1 MRTILSL
8 IRIQWLT
15 HVSYRMNVLLSLL
28 GLVALFVP
36 IWLVADALQ
45 PVVAESIADEGE
57 VYFGFLLVGIIVHQM
72 VTITMSALP
81 NAISR
86 GIMSGTLESLLST
99 PARLGRLLVGLLG
112 YETLWGGLRGGLLLL
127 AYAGVGGMMVPSGI
141 PVAFLALVLMML
153 AHLPVGLV
161 AAAMI
166 MVFRTAGPLVQ
177 GAVAA
182 VGLLGGVFYSTSVIP
197 EVVQPLAAVIPLTY
211 GLRVF
216 RRSLLSGEPLPT
228 LVPDLLILTA
238 FTVVLLAAGIA
249 LFRASLIHAR
259 RAGTLAQY

>member
-1 MRTILSL
+1 MRAVLSL

-15 HVSYRMNVLLSLL
+15 HVSYRMNIVLSLL

-36 IWLVADALQ
+36 IWLVSDALQ

-57 VYFGFLLVGIIVHQM
+57 AYFGFLLVGIVVHQM

-81 NAISR
+81 NAVSR

-99 PARLGRLLVGLLG
+99 PERLHRLLTGLLG
-112 YETLWGGLRGGLLLL
+112 YETLWGAFRGCLLLV
-127 AYAGVGGMMVPSGI
+127 AYAVVGGAVVSAGI
-141 PVAFLALVLMML
+141 PLALLSLVLMML
-153 AHLPVGLV
+153 AHLPVGLA

-197 EVVQPLAAVIPLTY
+197 EVVQPLAALIPMTY

-216 RRSLLSGEPLPT
+216 RRSLLSGEPLPAV
-228 LVPDLLILTA
+228 LPDLLILA
-238 FTVVLLAAGIA
+238 GFTVVLLALGVL
-249 LFRASLIHAR
+249 LFRASLNHAR